1 MTVAQ
6 QVMKEQL
13 EQYKQMDVDFGMFT
27 FAGESAVY
35 GIVVSAEVLDDM
47 GMPEDEQIQ
56 FVLKSLERLAKQPGF
71 EEATDT
77 AVREATLTALGFFK

>member
-1 MTVAQ
+1 MSANIN
-6 QVMKEQL
+6 L
-13 EQYKQMDVDFGMFT
+13 DFGMFT
-27 FAGESAVY
+27 HAGESAVY
-35 GIVVSAEVLDDM
+35 GIIIAAEVAADM

-77 AVREATLTALGFFK
+77 AVREAVFEALGFFK